1 VQVLS
6 TSPTAP
12 TTLNPPSA
20 TPVRTVIVSGVIT
33 SVNASDRTIVVNGAT
48 VSVPPTATIRNQAGT
63 LSFADLIVG
72 VTVRLTATRSG
83 STITAS
89 EVIVKESPQPVTT
102 TVHIEGQVS
111 GLSGACPAITFTL
124 SGISVSTNSA
134 TVFAGLGCGAVA
146 NGAPVNVRGI
156 AQSNGSIMATLVSQ
170 TGSGR

>member
-1 VQVLS
+1 VQVVS

-12 TTLNPPSA
+12 TPLNPPSA
-20 TPVRTVIVSGVIT
+20 TTVMTVIVSGVIT
-33 SVNASDRTIVVNGAT
+33 SVNASDRTIVVKGAT
-48 VSVPPTATIRNQAGT
+48 ISVPANATIRNQNGT

-89 EVIVKESPQPVTT
+89 EIVVTESPHPATT

-111 GLSGACPAITFTL
+111 GLSGACPAITFAL

-134 TVFAGLGCGAVA
+134 TVFAGLGCGALA
-146 NGAPVNVRGI
+146 NGTPVNVGGI
-156 AQSNGSIMATLVSQ
+156 AQSDGSIIATRVSQ
-170 TGSGR
+170 TGSSR